1 MRFTLQQETQ
11 GWSTGMQHN
20 FIETL
25 EATSIYKQGNGSLL
39 NVNAFFWSQNYRKEQ
54 GKKTKQKNNNSQGLD
69 QWQVYFLNT
78 KKIKIIK
85 KT

>member
-54 GKKTKQKNNNSQGLD
+54 GKKTKKQQLPGIGPVAGVFFKYKKN
-69 QWQVYFLNT
+69 
-78 KKIKIIK
+78 
-85 KT
+85 

>member
-1 MRFTLQQETQ
+1 
-11 GWSTGMQHN
+11 MQHN

-54 GKKTKQKNNNSQGLD
+54 GKKKQQKKQQLPGIGPVAGVFFKYKKN
-69 QWQVYFLNT
+69 
-78 KKIKIIK
+78 
-85 KT
+85 

>member
-1 MRFTLQQETQ
+1 
-11 GWSTGMQHN
+11 MQHN

-39 NVNAFFWSQNYRKEQ
+39 NVNAFFWSQNYRKEE
-54 GKKTKQKNNNSQGLD
+54 GKKTLKKKQTKQLPGIGP
-69 QWQVYFLNT
+69 VAGVFLNT
-78 KKIKIIK
+78 KKTLKKIK

>member
-54 GKKTKQKNNNSQGLD
+54 GKKTKQKNNSQGLD

-78 KKIKIIK
+78 KKIKK

>member
-39 NVNAFFWSQNYRKEQ
+39 NVNAFFLEPKLQKRTGE
-54 GKKTKQKNNNSQGLD
+54 KKTKKQQLPGIGPVAGVFFKYKKN
-69 QWQVYFLNT
+69 
-78 KKIKIIK
+78 
-85 KT
+85 